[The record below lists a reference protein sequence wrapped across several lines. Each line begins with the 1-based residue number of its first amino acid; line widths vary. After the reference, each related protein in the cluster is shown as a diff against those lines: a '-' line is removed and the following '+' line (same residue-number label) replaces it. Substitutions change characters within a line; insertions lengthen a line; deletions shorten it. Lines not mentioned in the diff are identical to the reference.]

1 MPWILR
7 FAIGSL
13 FVFVIGA
20 VMIAWACMSTG
31 WETLSRFAWGSLTA
45 GAGLIGTALLSMLS
59 AVIHQGWRRF
69 SLALMSASVFLFLV
83 LLNFCQVRV
92 MKRSTD
98 SVFSSGVRRR
108 EWNAAWKARA
118 TDHDPR

>member
-7 FAIGSL
+7 LAIASL

-31 WETLSRFAWGSLTA
+31 WEILSWFAWGCVTA
-45 GAGLIGTALLSMLS
+45 EAGLIGTGLLAMLS

-69 SLALMSASVFLFLV
+69 SLALLSASVLLFLA
-83 LLNFCQVRV
+83 LLIFA
-92 MKRSTD
+92 K
-98 SVFSSGVRRR
+98 F
-108 EWNAAWKARA
+108 A
-118 TDHDPR
+118 

>member
-45 GAGLIGTALLSMLS
+45 GAGLIGTALSSMLS
-59 AVIHQGWRRF
+59 AVIHQKWRRF
-69 SLALMSASVFLFLV
+69 SLALCASVFLFLV
-83 LLNFCQVRV
+83 LLIFA
-92 MKRSTD
+92 K
-98 SVFSSGVRRR
+98 F
-108 EWNAAWKARA
+108 A
-118 TDHDPR
+118 

>member
-1 MPWILR
+1 MTEIRTAMPWLLR

-45 GAGLIGTALLSMLS
+45 GAGLIGTALLAMLS

-69 SLALMSASVFLFLV
+69 SLALTSASV
-83 LLNFCQVRV
+83 LLLLALLIFA
-92 MKRSTD
+92 K
-98 SVFSSGVRRR
+98 F
-108 EWNAAWKARA
+108 A
-118 TDHDPR
+118 

>member
-7 FAIGSL
+7 FAIGSF

-31 WETLSRFAWGSLTA
+31 WETLSWFAWGSVTA
-45 GAGLIGTALLSMLS
+45 GAGLIASALLAMLS

-69 SLALMSASVFLFLV
+69 SLALMIASVFLFLV
-83 LLNFCQVRV
+83 LLIFA
-92 MKRSTD
+92 K
-98 SVFSSGVRRR
+98 F
-108 EWNAAWKARA
+108 A
-118 TDHDPR
+118 

>member
-20 VMIAWACMSTG
+20 VMIAWACRSTG
-31 WETLSRFAWGSLTA
+31 WEALGRLAWGCVTA
-45 GAGLIGTALLSMLS
+45 GGGLIGSAVLSMLS

-69 SLALMSASVFLFLV
+69 SLVLMTASVLLFL
-83 LLNFCQVRV
+83 LLL
-92 MKRSTD
+92 
-98 SVFSSGVRRR
+98 VFAKS
-108 EWNAAWKARA
+108 A
-118 TDHDPR
+118 

>member
-31 WETLSRFAWGSLTA
+31 WETLSWFAWGSLTA
-45 GAGLIGTALLSMLS
+45 GAGLIGTALPWL
-59 AVIHQGWRRF
+59 
-69 SLALMSASVFLFLV
+69 
-83 LLNFCQVRV
+83 C
-92 MKRSTD
+92 
-98 SVFSSGVRRR
+98 
-108 EWNAAWKARA
+108 
-118 TDHDPR
+118 

>member
-7 FAIGSL
+7 FTIGSL

-31 WETLSRFAWGSLTA
+31 WETLSWFAWGSLTA
-45 GAGLIGTALLSMLS
+45 RAGLIGTALLAMLS
-59 AVIHQGWRRF
+59 ALIHQGWRRF

-83 LLNFCQVRV
+83 LLIFA
-92 MKRSTD
+92 K
-98 SVFSSGVRRR
+98 F
-108 EWNAAWKARA
+108 A
-118 TDHDPR
+118 

>member
-1 MPWILR
+1 MMEIRMAMPWILR

-31 WETLSRFAWGSLTA
+31 WETLSWFAWGSLTA
-45 GAGLIGTALLSMLS
+45 GTGLIGTALLSMLS
-59 AVIHQGWRRF
+59 AVIHQRWRGF

-83 LLNFCQVRV
+83 LLIFA
-92 MKRSTD
+92 K
-98 SVFSSGVRRR
+98 F
-108 EWNAAWKARA
+108 A
-118 TDHDPR
+118 